1 MARAD
6 ALESQTGFIGTYKTT
21 AKWTVKDAEGKER
34 VESASGTFIG
44 PASAETLVSYYQ
56 SLKADEQ
63 SAFLEAWFYG
73 ADLKKK
79 GGLRPAVSAE
89 SPWVSRDGV
98 KINLSTGDRIDKEG
112 VAMKLLPIEKCIG
125 AVNAGF
131 DDANMLEQQPK
142 AAFVVARKMLLEAKK
157 AIEKDGRLVV
167 RK

>member
-6 ALESQTGFIGTYKTT
+6 AIEQVVGNIATYKTV
-21 AKWTVKDAEGKER
+21 AKWTVKNPDGSEKQ
-34 VESASGTFIG
+34 ESASGTFTG
-44 PASAETLVSYYQ
+44 PAGPETLVAYFQ

-63 SAFLEAWFYG
+63 AAFLEAWFYG

-98 KINLSTGDRIDKEG
+98 KINLATGDRIDKEG

-157 AIEKDGRLVV
+157 AVEKDGRLVV
-167 RK
+167 KK